1 MNDSALSEQIITK
14 LHTIADT
21 TQVIH
26 CLEEFSSSSFSPTS
40 LPEQQQIFR
49 KLPKE
54 IADILI
60 AKLASV
66 APTPETKIT
75 TKREVNELLD
85 KLRRCKSIKLTIA
98 FQPDDATIAL
108 YSDWIKK
115 NVNQDILLD
124 LQFDRSIVGGARIIA
139 GGKYKDYSVKKNLIN
154 RFQIQRDEILKLLE

>member
-1 MNDSALSEQIITK
+1 
-14 LHTIADT
+14 
-21 TQVIH
+21 
-26 CLEEFSSSSFSPTS
+26 
-40 LPEQQQIFR
+40 
-49 KLPKE
+49 

-60 AKLASV
+60 AKLASA
-66 APTPETKIT
+66 APTPESKIT
-75 TKREVNELLD
+75 IKREVNELLD

-115 NVNQDILLD
+115 NVNPDILLD
-124 LQFDRSIVGGARIIA
+124 LQFDRSIVGGAQIIS